1 MKDENKSIIFVNS
14 LCKNYG
20 EKVILDNI
28 SFKIMKGEIVGLLG
42 RNGSGKTTILKSI
55 LGLKSYD
62 KGDILYNNVSLKDK
76 PDLVS
81 EFGALIESSFL
92 DYVTAEE
99 NIRLLMMVSN
109 RFNKNEINDRIDKAF
124 KLVGLENDKKL
135 KVNQYSFGMKQR
147 LGLVQAILFGKQFM
161 MLDEPFVGLDPIGKD
176 IIKKEIINKAKN
188 ENGCVLFSSHNLEDV
203 EEICDRVIMIDKGK
217 CIYDGPVTNGKIYNF
232 QIDGFNYEIKKLLT
246 DKFKNISI
254 SNENIISVNEEE
266 VNNVFNFIFTNNMK
280 IFDLSIESSS
290 LIKLFKEKENEYY
303 KS

>member
-42 RNGSGKTTILKSI
+42 RNGAGKTTILKSI

-76 PDLVS
+76 PDLAS

>member
-42 RNGSGKTTILKSI
+42 RNGAGKTTILKSI